1 MQRRQIC
8 RRAAGRAAFC
18 PRKVPKG
25 TGARRRTYIDRVSSN
40 PCQQESQFVSENEV
54 KTMSVKEYSLK
65 RDGDQKVS
73 ADFRVRE
80 FRCKD
85 GSDKILLSPETV
97 KIIQSVRDY
106 FGKPVTINSAYR
118 TPQYNK
124 KVGGA
129 SNSQH
134 VKGTACDI
142 AVKDVP
148 PKAVAAYLEAFF
160 PKTGIGLYG
169 SFVHVDTRG
178 YAVRWKNTGSNTVK
192 AFGLGK
198 IYEKYR
204 AQKNE
209 NNGNDGKEE
218 EEMTQAQFDKM
229 LDNYFARLA
238 EKKPNDWS
246 EEDRK
251 WAEENKIIQGDP
263 DGSKRYGSFITRE
276 EAAAMIHRAVEKLEE
291 KK

>member
-1 MQRRQIC
+1 
-8 RRAAGRAAFC
+8 
-18 PRKVPKG
+18 
-25 TGARRRTYIDRVSSN
+25 
-40 PCQQESQFVSENEV
+40 
-54 KTMSVKEYSLK
+54 MSVKEYSLK
-65 RDGDQKVS
+65 RDGNQKVS

-178 YAVRWKNTGSNTVK
+178 YAVRLKNTCSNTV
-192 AFGLGK
+192 
-198 IYEKYR
+198 
-204 AQKNE
+204 
-209 NNGNDGKEE
+209 
-218 EEMTQAQFDKM
+218 
-229 LDNYFARLA
+229 
-238 EKKPNDWS
+238 
-246 EEDRK
+246 
-251 WAEENKIIQGDP
+251 
-263 DGSKRYGSFITRE
+263 
-276 EAAAMIHRAVEKLEE
+276 
-291 KK
+291 

>member
-1 MQRRQIC
+1 
-8 RRAAGRAAFC
+8 
-18 PRKVPKG
+18 
-25 TGARRRTYIDRVSSN
+25 
-40 PCQQESQFVSENEV
+40 
-54 KTMSVKEYSLK
+54 MSVKEYSLK

-229 LDNYFARLA
+229 LD
-238 EKKPNDWS
+238 KKPNDWS

-276 EAAAMIHRAVEKLEE
+276 EAAAMIHRAVSGEPERK
-291 KK
+291 

>member
-1 MQRRQIC
+1 
-8 RRAAGRAAFC
+8 
-18 PRKVPKG
+18 
-25 TGARRRTYIDRVSSN
+25 
-40 PCQQESQFVSENEV
+40 
-54 KTMSVKEYSLK
+54 MSVKEYSLK

-160 PKTGIGLYG
+160 PKTDIPSSERSSSKVSSRF
-169 SFVHVDTRG
+169 SFSSSVLPASRM
-178 YAVRWKNTGSNTVK
+178 ASR
-192 AFGLGK
+192 
-198 IYEKYR
+198 R
-204 AQKNE
+204 AALNLSR
-209 NNGNDGKEE
+209 
-218 EEMTQAQFDKM
+218 TST
-229 LDNYFARLA
+229 
-238 EKKPNDWS
+238 KPWS
-246 EEDRK
+246 
-251 WAEENKIIQGDP
+251 
-263 DGSKRYGSFITRE
+263 SK
-276 EAAAMIHRAVEKLEE
+276 
-291 KK
+291 

>member
-1 MQRRQIC
+1 MQWRQIC

-106 FGKPVTINSAYR
+106 F
-118 TPQYNK
+118 
-124 KVGGA
+124 
-129 SNSQH
+129 
-134 VKGTACDI
+134 
-142 AVKDVP
+142 
-148 PKAVAAYLEAFF
+148 
-160 PKTGIGLYG
+160 
-169 SFVHVDTRG
+169 
-178 YAVRWKNTGSNTVK
+178 
-192 AFGLGK
+192 
-198 IYEKYR
+198 
-204 AQKNE
+204 
-209 NNGNDGKEE
+209 
-218 EEMTQAQFDKM
+218 
-229 LDNYFARLA
+229 
-238 EKKPNDWS
+238 
-246 EEDRK
+246 
-251 WAEENKIIQGDP
+251 
-263 DGSKRYGSFITRE
+263 
-276 EAAAMIHRAVEKLEE
+276 
-291 KK
+291 